1 VKVVFLEEVE
11 GSGRTGEVRNV
22 ANGYARNYLLPRKL
36 AIPATDHNI
45 RIAQARAETEAK
57 RQAVLDA
64 DATVLAEKVAGVT
77 ITIEV
82 KVGEQGR
89 LYGSVTARD
98 ISEAL
103 EKPLGLLLEHRQV
116 ELQEP
121 IRQVGLFEVPLKLSR
136 NVRASVQV
144 GVLGEGQT
152 LEELLAPPPAEEEE
166 PAEEQAAEAAEEEV
180 SEEAEVEQ
188 AGAEQ
193 EGEPAEE
200 AAEEQAEEVAE
211 EEAPEEAEVEQAGA
225 EQEEEQPAE
234 AAEEQPAEASE
245 EQPSQ
250 EAEAKQEKKGRK
262 RRSKGEGEQS

>member
-11 GSGRTGEVRNV
+11 GSGRIGEVRTV

-36 AIPATDHNI
+36 AVPATDHNI
-45 RIAQARAETEAK
+45 RIAQARVETEAK

-64 DATVLAEKVAGVT
+64 DATVLADKLAGVT

-116 ELQEP
+116 ELEEP
-121 IRQVGLFEVPLKLSR
+121 IRQVGVFEVPLRLSR

-144 GVLGEGQT
+144 AVLGEGQT
-152 LEELLAPPPAEEEE
+152 LEELLAAVSTEEEQPE
-166 PAEEQAAEAAEEEV
+166 RAGEEAPQ
-180 SEEAEVEQ
+180 EAEVEQ
-188 AGAEQ
+188 EEKPPQEVEAEEEEEASEEAEAEQ
-193 EGEPAEE
+193 GEEPSQETEVEQPRE
-200 AAEEQAEEVAE
+200 AAEE
-211 EEAPEEAEVEQAGA
+211 
-225 EQEEEQPAE
+225 
-234 AAEEQPAEASE
+234 S
-245 EQPSQ
+245 SQ
-250 EAEAKQEKKGRK
+250 G
-262 RRSKGEGEQS
+262 

>member
-36 AIPATDHNI
+36 AVAATDHNI
-45 RIAQARAETEAK
+45 RMAQARGEAEAK
-57 RQAVLDA
+57 RQAGLDA
-64 DATVLAEKVAGVT
+64 DAEVLAQKLTGLT

-82 KVGEQGR
+82 RVGEQGR

-116 ELQEP
+116 ELEEP
-121 IRQVGLFEVPLKLSR
+121 IRQVGLFEVPLRLSR

-144 GVLGEGQT
+144 AVVGEGQT
-152 LEELLAPPPAEEEE
+152 LEELLAPPPTE
-166 PAEEQAAEAAEEEV
+166 
-180 SEEAEVEQ
+180 
-188 AGAEQ
+188 
-193 EGEPAEE
+193 
-200 AAEEQAEEVAE
+200 
-211 EEAPEEAEVEQAGA
+211 
-225 EQEEEQPAE
+225 
-234 AAEEQPAEASE
+234 E

-250 EAEAKQEKKGRK
+250 EAEVEQGEEEIEEAGEEQPSQEAEVEQGEEEIEEAGEEQPSQEAEVEQGEEQPSQEAEVKQEEKAPRRRRKAKGD
-262 RRSKGEGEQS
+262 QT